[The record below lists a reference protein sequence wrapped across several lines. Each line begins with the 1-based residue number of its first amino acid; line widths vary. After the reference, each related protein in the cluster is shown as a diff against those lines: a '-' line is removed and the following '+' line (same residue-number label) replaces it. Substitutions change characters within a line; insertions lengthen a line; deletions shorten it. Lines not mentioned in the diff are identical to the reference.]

1 MNQIESFIKYW
12 KDQMVPLKSFDIQFK
27 NYIFKNCKFELD
39 NRVDSNCPED
49 MALNLKF
56 IANYWV
62 DENKR
67 YNN

>member
-1 MNQIESFIKYW
+1 MNQIESFIKHW

-27 NYIFKNCKFELD
+27 NYIFKNCKELD
-39 NRVDSNCPED
+39 NKVDSNCPEN

-56 IANYWV
+56 IADYWV